1 MWLPVP
7 QRAGAATIKR
17 RSLWEKPVW
26 NETRVSRRA
35 ALQLGAGAGALLATA
50 PQLAR
55 LARQAG
61 VVDLRD
67 VETVAAQRPNWPAPR
82 IVTRA
87 QWGANEQLR
96 KRGVAYNPK
105 VQKLIV
111 HHTGTPN
118 DITDY
123 PGLARSIYANEL
135 NNGYLDI
142 AYNWLIDPNGRIYE
156 GRWARDYP
164 PGYLHS
170 GERNR
175 QNVMGAHALH
185 FNQNTIGI
193 GLMGDY
199 SDVAHTH
206 AMVSAL
212 TTMLTWK
219 CARWGI
225 NPLGTDPYVN
235 SQGAHIKGLANI
247 CGHRDTYATACPG
260 ARVEA
265 MLPRLRTHVAARV
278 AIGAVGY
285 WIVTS
290 AGQVFAFGNLG
301 NLGGVDASRISG
313 PLLGICARPT
323 GAGYWLYG
331 RDGGV
336 FSFGDA
342 KFYGS
347 TGARRLNQPIVGM
360 APTPSGR
367 GYWLVA
373 RDGGVF
379 CFGDARFFGSTGAMH
394 LNSPVLGLTPTRTG
408 HGYWL
413 FARDGGIFTF
423 GDAKFFGS
431 TGGRRL
437 NAPIV
442 GMAARPQHDG
452 YWMVAADGGIFTF
465 GHAPFKG
472 SAGGTFHAPCVSIT
486 PSTTGKGYA
495 LLLSDGSVL
504 PYGDVPYLG
513 GASGRVA
520 GAALGMAGSL
530 KPL

>member
-1 MWLPVP
+1 
-7 QRAGAATIKR
+7 
-17 RSLWEKPVW
+17 
-26 NETRVSRRA
+26 
-35 ALQLGAGAGALLATA
+35 
-50 PQLAR
+50 
-55 LARQAG
+55 
-61 VVDLRD
+61 
-67 VETVAAQRPNWPAPR
+67 
-82 IVTRA
+82 
-87 QWGANEQLR
+87 
-96 KRGVAYNPK
+96 
-105 VQKLIV
+105 
-111 HHTGTPN
+111 
-118 DITDY
+118 
-123 PGLARSIYANEL
+123 
-135 NNGYLDI
+135 
-142 AYNWLIDPNGRIYE
+142 
-156 GRWARDYP
+156 
-164 PGYLHS
+164 
-170 GERNR
+170 
-175 QNVMGAHALH
+175 MGAHALH

-199 SDVAHTH
+199 SNVAPTN

-235 SQGAHIKGLANI
+235 SQGAHQRVANLRAATHATRARGHGQAMLRA
-247 CGHRDTYATACPG
+247 CGSPAQDAIRGRLLDRDQCGPS
-260 ARVEA
+260 ARVREPGQ
-265 MLPRLRTHVAARV
+265 PRRHR
-278 AIGAVGY
+278 
-285 WIVTS
+285 
-290 AGQVFAFGNLG
+290 
-301 NLGGVDASRISG
+301 ASRISR
-313 PLLGICARPT
+313 PLLDLRAPRRLLALQP
-323 GAGYWLYG
+323 
-331 RDGGV
+331 RRRR

-360 APTPSGR
+360 APTPGGR

-408 HGYWL
+408 NGYWL

-472 SAGGTFHAPCVSIT
+472 SAGGSFHAPCVSIT
-486 PSTTGKGYA
+486 PSTTGNGYA

-520 GAALGMAGSL
+520 GTALGMAGSL